1 MQKDPATPSLVHFRL
16 LSDAMEELCSAR
28 TLEDVVRISA
38 VLAQKAC
45 NVDSISI
52 VLTSGEQ
59 FHYAPGARPDAI
71 SQAVRS
77 KVIVRMSALAVETS
91 QTAVVPDIHRD
102 ERTRSHTNG
111 STFARSLVVVPV
123 GGRTPFAAITY
134 AWVQERWPAATD
146 VLVLE
151 ALARAA
157 GLALIYRLGQAHQ
170 PETGEHDSVNKWLES
185 AADAEGLRGLER
197 QHRVALAELQHRVR
211 NVLGLVRSLVRR
223 TAETS
228 DSTEEYA
235 VHLEARISAL
245 ARTQGFAMRR
255 PAAGIN
261 LEELVDAELIAHAAR
276 EGKVK
281 TAGPPVRLGLKA
293 AETVAL
299 ALHELATNAVK
310 FGALSVPEGR
320 ITVAWRQETDREDP
334 CVRLEWIE
342 EGVPSCTQQP
352 LRRGF
357 GLDLIERTVPYELRG
372 ASRISFEPGG
382 VHCVIDIP
390 LTRDNVVSDQLA
402 VVE

>member
-1 MQKDPATPSLVHFRL
+1 VQKDSATPSLAHFRL

-28 TLEDVVRISA
+28 TQEEVVRISA
-38 VLAQKAC
+38 MLAHKAC

-59 FHYAPGARPDAI
+59 FHYAPASKPDSI

-77 KVIVRMSALAVETS
+77 KVIVRMSELVVETA

-123 GGRTPFAAITY
+123 GGRVPFAAITY

-157 GLALIYRLGQAHQ
+157 GLALVYRLGQSHS
-170 PETGEHDSVNKWLES
+170 ETDEHDSVNQWLES
-185 AADAEGLRGLER
+185 AADAEGLRGPER
-197 QHRVALAELQHRVR
+197 QQRVAAAELQHRVR

-228 DSTEEYA
+228 ASTEEYA
-235 VHLEARISAL
+235 EHLEARISAL
-245 ARTQGFAMRR
+245 ARTQGLAMRR
-255 PAAGIN
+255 LAEGID
-261 LEELVDAELIAHAAR
+261 LEELIDAEFIAHAVR
-276 EGKVK
+276 EGKVAS
-281 TAGPPVRLGLKA
+281 AGPVVRLSVKA
-293 AETVAL
+293 AETLAL

-310 FGALSVPEGR
+310 FGALSTPEGR
-320 ITVAWRQETDREDP
+320 ITVTWRMEVDREDP
-334 CVRLEWIE
+334 CVRVEWIE
-342 EGVPSCTQQP
+342 TGVLSCPPQP

-372 ASRISFEPGG
+372 GSRISFEPGG

-390 LTRDNVVSDQLA
+390 FTRDNVLSDPPA
-402 VVE
+402 SVE